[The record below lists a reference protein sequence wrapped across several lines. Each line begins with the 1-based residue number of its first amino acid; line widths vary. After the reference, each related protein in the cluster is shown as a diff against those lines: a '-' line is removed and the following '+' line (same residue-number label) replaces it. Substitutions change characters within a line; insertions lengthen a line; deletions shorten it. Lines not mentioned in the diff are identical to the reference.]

1 MLLAGAVEV
10 AATSEIEPHMG
21 AALGP
26 AKEDQIGWAQQ
37 LLLISADRHLLAEPF
52 LLIGVTGNPDPF
64 AGKSS
69 LHQP

>member
-1 MLLAGAVEV
+1 
-10 AATSEIEPHMG
+10 MG